1 MNDRTT
7 SLNAEGDAF
16 DASAT
21 VDRVAQK
28 AHEAIDNVAAKAK
41 PAVERVHTAA
51 SQAADALHAKAD
63 ALNIWEEQW
72 LDNAR
77 THIRE
82 QPLTAVAVG
91 LLAGV
96 LLSRLA
102 R

>member
-1 MNDRTT
+1 MNDRTQAL
-7 SLNAEGDAF
+7 SQDRDAF
-16 DASAT
+16 DSSAT
-21 VDRVAQK
+21 VDRMAQK
-28 AHEAIDNVAAKAK
+28 AHEAIDSVAAKAK
-41 PAVERVHTAA
+41 PAVERVQTAA

-63 ALNIWEEQW
+63 ALGDLEEQW
-72 LDNAR
+72 LDSAR

-96 LLSRLA
+96 LLSRLS

>member
-1 MNDRTT
+1 MNDRTQSSVT
-7 SLNAEGDAF
+7 AEGAF
-16 DASAT
+16 DAGAT

-41 PAVERVHTAA
+41 PAIERVQGAA
-51 SQAADALHAKAD
+51 SQASEALHAKAD
-63 ALNIWEEQW
+63 ALNEWEDQW

-77 THIRE
+77 SHIRE